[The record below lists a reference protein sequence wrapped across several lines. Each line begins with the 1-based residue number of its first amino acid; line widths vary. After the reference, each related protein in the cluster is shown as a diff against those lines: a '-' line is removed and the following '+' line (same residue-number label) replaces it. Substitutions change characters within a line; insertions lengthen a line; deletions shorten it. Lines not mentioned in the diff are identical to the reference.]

1 VAEGRRVSYLVLIM
15 VVVTVVSAGV
25 IVVMLYR
32 TAIDGQR
39 ERLVETAQSQA
50 RLIEAMARH
59 DAIFEQATPGGPEA
73 ATLSQIIDAHDHY
86 VGFGE
91 TGEFTL
97 ARIEDDD
104 IVFLLSHRHE
114 DLEVPSPIPF
124 DSELAEP
131 MRQALLGRS
140 GSIIAL
146 DYRGVE
152 VLAAHEPVAVLNL
165 GIVAKIDMTEVRA
178 PFLGAGLAGGGTA
191 LVVVLLGT
199 VVFLRVSDP
208 IVRRLRE
215 HSEQLEQRVDERTRE
230 LRIARD
236 ELEQVFNLSID
247 MICIADMPMGRFVR
261 INPAFE
267 KTLGLS
273 AEELL
278 SRPFVDFVH
287 PDDREKTLAELSR
300 MMTQG
305 GPALNFENR
314 YRCKDG
320 SYKWL
325 AWNAYPSREQGL
337 AFAVARDITARR
349 WMEQKLRTT
358 EKLAALGELA
368 GGVGH
373 ELRNPLGA
381 IKNASYFLN
390 MTLDQS
396 DPEVQETLGILER
409 EVATAE
415 GIITSLL
422 DYARARPP
430 MRRKVNVNEIVRQA
444 LSRVDI
450 PQSISVVDELD
461 SSMPPVMADPAQLL
475 QVFTN
480 IALNAVQAMP
490 GGGHL
495 TLHTEAR
502 GDDWTAVSF
511 TDDGVGI
518 APEDRDK
525 LFEPLFTR
533 RAKGIGLG
541 LSITRILVEGHGG
554 SVEVASA
561 VGRGSKFT
569 VLLPAG
575 AGEIVGRGEE
585 GQRVAGG

>member
-1 VAEGRRVSYLVLIM
+1 MAEGRRVSYLVLIM
-15 VVVTVVSAGV
+15 VAVTVVSAGV

-39 ERLVETAQSQA
+39 ERLVETARSQA
-50 RLIEAMARH
+50 RLIEAVARF
-59 DAIFEQATPGGPEA
+59 DSAYSQGFPGGSGS
-73 ATLSQIIDAHDHY
+73 ATLSQIIDAHDNY
-86 VGFGE
+86 AGFGE

-97 ARIEDDD
+97 ARLEEND

-114 DLEVPSPIPF
+114 DLEVPSPVPF

-140 GSIIAL
+140 GSIVAL

-165 GIVAKIDMTEVRA
+165 GIVAKIDMSEVRA
-178 PFLGAGLAGGGTA
+178 PFLRAGLAGGGTA

-199 VVFLRVSDP
+199 VVFLRVSNP
-208 IVRRLRE
+208 IVRRLKE
-215 HSEQLEQRVDERTRE
+215 YSNQLEVLVTNRTR
-230 LRIARD
+230 
-236 ELEQVFNLSID
+236 QLSD
-247 MICIADMPMGRFVR
+247 AQQQLVR
-261 INPAFE
+261 SE
-267 KTLGLS
+267 
-273 AEELL
+273 
-278 SRPFVDFVH
+278 R
-287 PDDREKTLAELSR
+287 
-300 MMTQG
+300 
-305 GPALNFENR
+305 
-314 YRCKDG
+314 
-320 SYKWL
+320 
-325 AWNAYPSREQGL
+325 
-337 AFAVARDITARR
+337 
-349 WMEQKLRTT
+349 
-358 EKLAALGELA
+358 LAALGELA

-381 IKNASYFLN
+381 IKNAHYFLN

-396 DPEVQETLGILER
+396 DPEVRETLGILER
-409 EVATAE
+409 EVTTAE

-422 DYARARPP
+422 DYARAQPP
-430 MRRKVNVNEIVRQA
+430 MRRKANVNEIVRQA
-444 LSRVDI
+444 MSRVEI
-450 PQSISVVDELD
+450 PQSVTVIDELD
-461 SSMPPVMADPAQLL
+461 GSLPPVMVDPAQLI

-490 GGGHL
+490 DGGQL

-502 GDDWTAVSF
+502 GDDWTAISF

-518 APEDRDK
+518 TPEDRDK

-541 LSITRILVEGHGG
+541 LSITKMLVEGHGG
-554 SVEVASA
+554 NVEVASA

-575 AGEIVGRGEE
+575 AGEMVARGKK

>member
-1 VAEGRRVSYLVLIM
+1 MAEGRRVSYLVLIM
-15 VVVTVVSAGV
+15 VAVTVVSAGV

-50 RLIEAMARH
+50 RLMEAMARH
-59 DAIFEQATPGGPEA
+59 DAVFEQATPGGPEA

-86 VGFGE
+86 LGFGE

-97 ARIEDDD
+97 ARLEDND
-104 IVFLLSHRHE
+104 IVFLLSHRHD

-140 GSIIAL
+140 GSIVAL

-165 GIVAKIDMTEVRA
+165 GIVAKIDMAEVRA
-178 PFLGAGLAGGGTA
+178 PFLSAGLAGGGTA

-199 VVFLRVSDP
+199 VVFLRVSNP

-230 LRIARD
+230 LTIARD

-247 MICIADMPMGRFVR
+247 MISVTDMPTGRFVR

-287 PDDREKTLAELSR
+287 PDDKERTLAELSE
-300 MMTQG
+300 MMAQG
-305 GPALNFENR
+305 RAALNFENR

-320 SYKWL
+320 SYRWL

-337 AFAVARDITARR
+337 AFAVARDITARK
-349 WMEQKLRTT
+349 WMEQRLRTA

-396 DPEVQETLGILER
+396 DPEVRETLGILER
-409 EVATAE
+409 EVTTAE

-430 MRRKVNVNEIVRQA
+430 TRRKVNVNEIVRQA

-450 PQSISVVDELD
+450 PQSISVIDELD
-461 SSMPPVMADPAQLL
+461 GSLPPVMADPAQLI

-490 GGGHL
+490 GGGRL

-502 GDDWTAVSF
+502 GDDWTAISF

-518 APEDRDK
+518 TPEDRDK

-541 LSITRILVEGHGG
+541 LSITKMLVEGHGG

-575 AGEIVGRGEE
+575 AGEMVTRGEE